1 MLHTSAHFLKRFS
14 APLVGIHGSSLP
26 RATVGVPGGRCRS
39 VAERV
44 LSYTAVGFVL
54 AILVAVYAN

>member
-1 MLHTSAHFLKRFS
+1 MLHTSGLFLKRFS
-14 APLVGIHGSSLP
+14 APLVGIHRQFIAP
-26 RATVGVPGGRCRS
+26 RYRRVPGGRYRS